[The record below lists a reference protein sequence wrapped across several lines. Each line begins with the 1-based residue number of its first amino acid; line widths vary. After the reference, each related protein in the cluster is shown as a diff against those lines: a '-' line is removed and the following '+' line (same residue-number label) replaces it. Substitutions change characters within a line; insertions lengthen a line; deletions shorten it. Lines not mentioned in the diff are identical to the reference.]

1 MLGVEEFDEDLV
13 EQLRSRAR
21 DVLLTKAIA
30 LEEKIDMAEPSKDL
44 LEMEGMD
51 EHTARVLASPGIKTM
66 EELPERLLTQL
77 VSAGVSGKGVDDS
90 LTDEEKMTLLGYLRT
105 HHGGGE
111 GGTTKITLKQKSVSQ
126 IKQATR
132 TGPARTVQVEVRKKR
147 TFVKRS
153 TIEEEVAAAR

>member
-1 MLGVEEFDEDLV
+1 MADTTIKAFATQIGV
-13 EQLRSRAR
+13 Q
-21 DVLLTKAIA
+21 
-30 LEEKIDMAEPSKDL
+30 
-44 LEMEGMD
+44 
-51 EHTARVLASPGIKTM
+51 
-66 EELPERLLTQL
+66 PERLLTQL
-77 VSAGVSGKGVDDS
+77 EAAGVSGKGVGDS

-111 GGTTKITLKQKSVSQ
+111 SGTKKITLKQKSVSQ

-153 TIEEEVAAAR
+153 TIEEEVAAAAEVEAQAQPERVEAVAEAVAAEIPHMPEIVVP

>member
-1 MLGVEEFDEDLV
+1 
-13 EQLRSRAR
+13 
-21 DVLLTKAIA
+21 
-30 LEEKIDMAEPSKDL
+30 MAE
-44 LEMEGMD
+44 
-51 EHTARVLASPGIKTM
+51 TTIKAFATQIGVQ
-66 EELPERLLTQL
+66 PERLLTQL

-153 TIEEEVAAAR
+153 TIEEEVAAAAEVEAQAHPETVEAEAVVAEAPHVPEIV